1 MSVGT
6 GLSGLSAVAAAREIR
21 EGRLSCVDY
30 TRALLAVVDAREDR
44 VQAWEWLDRE
54 QALAVARA
62 LDEAIARGD
71 AAGPLLG
78 VPVGIKDIID
88 VRGMPTG
95 DGTPLHAGRIATDDA
110 ALVARL
116 RRAGAWPLGKTV
128 TTELATYAA
137 GKTRNPH
144 DVAHTPGGSSS
155 GSAAA
160 VACGMVPL
168 AIGTQTNGSVIRPA
182 SFCGVVGYKASF
194 GRIARGGVL
203 RQSPSLDQ
211 IGVFARD
218 VDDAAVLAEA
228 LFGSDPSDAATLCAP
243 TPPLAALASSEPP
256 VRPRLAWVRTP
267 WWQRVAPDAKRAFTR
282 WVEGLGESIEAVELP
297 GEAADAVAWQRTV
310 MEADIAASYAREY
323 DTGRE
328 QLSESLQRQIER
340 GRTITAVDYRGAI
353 ERRERVSAALEPL
366 FDEYDAIACPATLGI
381 APLASEGTGDPL
393 MCTLWTYLGVPAL
406 SLPLLRGAKDLPLG
420 VQLVGG
426 YGDDARLLR
435 TARWLLRKPRIPT
448 TPPDAGTIAE

>member
-1 MSVGT
+1 M
-6 GLSGLSAVAAAREIR
+6 SGLSAVGAAREIR

-30 TRALLAVVDAREDR
+30 TRALLGVVDAREDR
-44 VQAWEWLDRE
+44 VRAWEWLDRE
-54 QALAVARA
+54 WALAAARSI
-62 LDEAIARGD
+62 DESIARGD
-71 AAGPLLG
+71 VAGSLLG
-78 VPVGIKDIID
+78 VPVGIKDIVD

-95 DGTPLHAGRIATDDA
+95 DGTPLHAGRIANDDA
-110 ALVARL
+110 ALVVRL
-116 RRAGAWPLGKTV
+116 RRAGAWPIGKTV

-182 SFCGVVGYKASF
+182 SFCGVVGYKPSF

-218 VDDAAVLAEA
+218 VEDAAVLAEA
-228 LFGSDPSDAATLCAP
+228 LFGSDPSDPATFCAP

-256 VRPRLAWVRTP
+256 TRPRLAWARTP
-267 WWQRVAPDAKRAFTR
+267 WWDRVAPDAKRAYTH
-282 WVEGLGESIEAVELP
+282 WVEGLGETIEEVELP

-323 DTGRE
+323 DIGRE
-328 QLSESLQRQIER
+328 QLSESLRRQIER
-340 GRTITAVDYRGAI
+340 GRAITAVDYRGAI
-353 ERRERVSAALEPL
+353 ERRVRVSAALEPL
-366 FDEYDAIACPATLGI
+366 FERFDAIACPAAFGI

-393 MCTLWTYLGVPAL
+393 MCTLWTYVGAPAV
-406 SLPLLRGAKDLPLG
+406 SFPLLRGAKELPLG
-420 VQLVGG
+420 VQLVCRH
-426 YGDDARLLR
+426 GDDARLLR
-435 TARWLLRKPRIPT
+435 TARWLENPGKPGSDHGFARET
-448 TPPDAGTIAE
+448 VV